1 MVSEDTRRRNDA
13 SMKRKQ
19 ATLAS
24 PAGTETPP
32 SPGATSGAM
41 DDLLAKLRAAKPE
54 ARDTRDRRRRA
65 RLKDKHAV
73 RVASGQKIQELTV
86 SNEKV
91 DAALLSPASE
101 VSNEGSGAE
110 TDNDT
115 DIADRAAS
123 LLQDLGGDSGDQA
136 ESSGGVTTRD
146 SLRVRRRREGA
157 EEERNRRRQRRQQA
171 RSEISTTSQPN
182 TEDGDEEEDGDV
194 TIIPS
199 TPPRDQSPSRHVSP
213 TKIIPPVTII
223 SPPSPESRSSSG

>member
-24 PAGTETPP
+24 PAGTDTPP
-32 SPGATSGAM
+32 SPSATSGAM

-73 RVASGQKIQELTV
+73 RVASGQKMPELTV

-91 DAALLSPASE
+91 DSALLSPASE
-101 VSNEGSGAE
+101 VSNEGSAE
-110 TDNDT
+110 TDNET

-136 ESSGGVTTRD
+136 ESASGVTTRD

-171 RSEISTTSQPN
+171 RSEISTASQPN
-182 TEDGDEEEDGDV
+182 TEDGDEDEDGDV
-194 TIIPS
+194 TIIPG
-199 TPPRDQSPSRHVSP
+199 TPPRDRSPSRHVSP
-213 TKIIPPVTII
+213 TKMIPPVTII
-223 SPPSPESRSSSG
+223 SPPSPESRSSTD